1 MNLIDIDIDRHGS
14 KLICIKYGHYINSE
28 DDTCMEKLVINGG
41 NPLFGNVNINGAKNA
56 AVAILPAAILAS
68 KEVCTI
74 ENVPNIEDINC
85 LEIILKYLGCKVETS
100 CNSIKIDSTNIVTT
114 NATIPEVR
122 NMRASY
128 YLLGALLSR
137 FKKARVELPG
147 GCPIGDRPID
157 QHIKGFEAL
166 GATVTIEHGAV
177 NLYAEKLIGTTI
189 YFDVVS
195 VGATI
200 NIMLAA
206 VLAEGVTVLENAAKE
221 PHVVDVANFLNTMGA
236 NVKGAGTDVIK
247 ITGVSELSGCNY
259 SVIPDQI
266 EAGTFMIATAACGGE
281 VELNNVIPKHLE
293 SISAKLVEM
302 GVEVIEEDDR
312 VTVKSENNLKGVNI
326 KTLPYPGF
334 PTDVQ
339 QPMSTLLTMAEGRSI
354 VNESIY
360 ESRFKHI
367 DELKKMGANVKIE
380 GRIAI
385 IDGVEKLYGTSV
397 KATDLRAGAALV
409 IAGLA
414 AQGKTEVEGIEHIDR
429 GYLYIEEKFKA
440 LGADISRVGM

>member
-1 MNLIDIDIDRHGS
+1 M
-14 KLICIKYGHYINSE
+14 K
-28 DDTCMEKLVINGG
+28 KLVINGG
-41 NPLFGNVNINGAKNA
+41 KKLKGEVKISGAKNS
-56 AVAILPAAILAS
+56 AVALIPAAILADS
-68 KEVCTI
+68 PVILEGVPDIKDVHSLKEILEMMGVTVSF
-74 ENVPNIEDINC
+74 ENNRM
-85 LEIILKYLGCKVETS
+85 
-100 CNSIKIDSTNIVTT
+100 KIDPTNMKSTPMPSGKIQSL
-114 NATIPEVR
+114 
-122 NMRASY
+122 RASY
-128 YLLGALLSR
+128 YFMGALLGK
-137 FKKARVELPG
+137 FNEGVVGLPG
-147 GCPIGDRPID
+147 GCYLGPRPID
-157 QHIKGFEAL
+157 LHIKGFEAL

-177 NLYAEKLIGTTI
+177 NLVAEKLVGTTI

-206 VLAEGVTVLENAAKE
+206 VLAEGTTVLENAAKE

-247 ITGVSELSGCNY
+247 ITGVDELSGCNY

-266 EAGTFMIATAACGGE
+266 EAGTFMIATAACGGD
-281 VELNNVIPKHLE
+281 VTLNNVIPKHLE

-302 GVEVIEEDDR
+302 GVEIIEDDDKVIVR
-312 VTVKSENNLKGVNI
+312 SGSNLKGVNI

-339 QPMSTLLTMAEGRSI
+339 QPMSTLLTMAQGRSI

-385 IDGVEKLYGTSV
+385 IDGVENLSGANV

-414 AQGKTEVEGIEHIDR
+414 AKGKTEVEG
-429 GYLYIEEKFKA
+429 IEEKFKA
-440 LGADISRVGM
+440 LGADIKRVTI